1 MIETMSMEELKTYT
15 GRQSI
20 PDDFEKFWSDE
31 LSKLPEETDYT
42 LEEKDFNYQSAKFYE
57 LTFKGTKDSI
67 IHCRYILPVTTE
79 KVPIIVNFHGYQG
92 QSSDWTEGLKYVA
105 AGYAFVAMDV
115 RGQSGQSIDG
125 GTYGGNTVKGHIVR
139 GMTEGPE
146 SLFYKEVY
154 LDVYQLVRL
163 VSTFERIDEQN
174 IYTLGESQ
182 GGALA
187 LIAAGLFPA
196 IKKVVSVYPFLSDF
210 KRVLEFG
217 NLNEPY
223 DELFRYFKF
232 SDPFHE
238 TEEEI
243 LNTLS
248 YIDVKNFASK
258 IDAEVFM
265 FIGLEDEI
273 CYPSTQFAIYNRLK
287 SKKDVLILPEYG
299 HEGMNVEVNNKI
311 YNFLTETK
319 FQN

>member
-1 MIETMSMEELKTYT
+1 MIETMSMEELKTYN
-15 GRQSI
+15 GRQAI
-20 PDDFEKFWSDE
+20 PDDFEEFWTKE
-31 LSKLPEETDYT
+31 LLNLPKETTYT
-42 LEEKDFNYQSAKFYE
+42 LEEKNFNFTSANFYE
-57 LTFKGTKDSI
+57 LKFSGTKDSI
-67 IHCRYILPVTTE
+67 IHCRYILPKTTE

-105 AGYAFVAMDV
+105 AGYAFITMDV
-115 RGQSGQSIDG
+115 RGQAGQSRDG
-125 GTYGGNTVKGHIVR
+125 GNYSGNTVKGHVVR

-146 SLFYKEVY
+146 NLFFKEVY
-154 LDVYQLVRL
+154 LDVYQLIRL
-163 VSTFERIDEQN
+163 ISQFEQIDEEN
-174 IYTLGESQ
+174 IHTLGGSQ

-187 LIAAGLFPA
+187 LIAAALVPEV
-196 IKKVVSVYPFLSDF
+196 KKVVSVYPFLSDF

-223 DELFRYFKF
+223 DELFRHFKF
-232 SDPFHE
+232 NDPFHE
-238 TEEEI
+238 TEAEV

-258 IDAEVFM
+258 INAEVLM

-273 CYPSTQFAIYNRLK
+273 CYPSTQFAIYNRLEN
-287 SKKDVLILPEYG
+287 KKDVLILPEYG

-319 FQN
+319 FKN